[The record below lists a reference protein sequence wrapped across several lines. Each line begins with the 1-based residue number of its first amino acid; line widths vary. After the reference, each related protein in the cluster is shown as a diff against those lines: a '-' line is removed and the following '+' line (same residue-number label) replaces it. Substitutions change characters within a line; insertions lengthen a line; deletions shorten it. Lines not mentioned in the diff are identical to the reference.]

1 MTPGSPDRSGP
12 RCNWFVEEL
21 DVPDGDPFAAP
32 IEEVAAP
39 IDLRQPDLVLR
50 LAELVHAETEL
61 GVRCAIREHAGSVC
75 SACPISQAADPG
87 AMGELCRNGVEQER
101 VCTLVVI
108 EEQHAP
114 ERDS

>member
-1 MTPGSPDRSGP
+1 MTPGSPERTGP
-12 RCNWFVEEL
+12 RCNWFDEEEL
-21 DVPDGDPFAAP
+21 DVPERDPFAAP

-61 GVRCAIREHAGSVC
+61 GVRCPIRERAGSVC
-75 SACPISQAADPG
+75 SACPISHAADSG

-108 EEQHAP
+108 EEQHAD
-114 ERDS
+114 RDS